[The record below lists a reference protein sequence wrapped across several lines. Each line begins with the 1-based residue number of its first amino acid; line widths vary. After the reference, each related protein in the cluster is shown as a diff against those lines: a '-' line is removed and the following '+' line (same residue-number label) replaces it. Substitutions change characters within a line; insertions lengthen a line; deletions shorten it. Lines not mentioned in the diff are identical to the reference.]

1 MPESG
6 WVGLDGR
13 WHAVAKEPFDQILEN
28 FVDGLRASSG
38 GTPSTGLVRV
48 FRNLQGGAG
57 IAARVLRSRGRPALA
72 SSDQAS
78 LEVLVS
84 RLGELKGIPM
94 KLGQFVGF
102 LELDLPEEVRRLFAV
117 LQTQSQA
124 TPFSVIEETLRAD
137 LGEAAAPLLAGML
150 QPPVSIASIGQVH
163 QAVMPGGERVA
174 VKVRHPGIEE
184 ALRSDLSGA
193 VAATA
198 IARLLLPGI
207 GASACD
213 FVEEAKE
220 RFLEECDYQLE
231 AERQQLFG
239 RIFEGHQ
246 NIVVPQVFS
255 AWCGPRVLTTTW
267 EDGRDFDAVVA
278 GAPQAVRDRAGRAL
292 FDAYVGTLY
301 RHGVFH
307 ADPHP
312 GNYRFREDGRM
323 VLFDYGCVRVFRPQE
338 VAAFIG
344 LVDAVRAGDEEG
356 MRASLRGLG
365 AEPDASAEAFARV
378 RQLLEGFF
386 APMLTPGAHSVA
398 SRIVVDVRQIA
409 SDKLAIA
416 RMRLPGKLLFLLRI
430 RFGLYSVLAR
440 LGAVCDWSTIEA
452 GWAEEARERWRVN
465 AVHETTGTPGE

>member
-1 MPESG
+1 VAQEP
-6 WVGLDGR
+6 LD
-13 WHAVAKEPFDQILEN
+13 EILDR
-28 FVDGLRASSG
+28 FVDGLRSG
-38 GTPSTGLVRV
+38 PGGAPSTGLVRM
-48 FRNLQGGAG
+48 FRNLRGGAG
-57 IAARVLRSRGRPALA
+57 IAARVLKSRGHSALG

-78 LEVLVS
+78 LEALVS
-84 RLGELKGIPM
+84 RLGALKGIPM

-124 TPFSVIEETLRAD
+124 TPFSVIEEVLRAD
-137 LGEAAAPLLAGML
+137 LGEAADSLLAGMVR
-150 QPPVSIASIGQVH
+150 PPVSIASVGQVH
-163 QAVMPGGERVA
+163 QSVLPTGERVA

-207 GASACD
+207 GASASE

-246 NIVVPQVFS
+246 DIVVPRVFS
-255 AWCGPRVLTTTW
+255 AWCGPRVLTTSW
-267 EDGRDFDAVVA
+267 EDGRDFDAFVA
-278 GAPQAVRDRAGRAL
+278 GAPQAERDRAGRAL

-301 RHGVFH
+301 RRGVFH

-312 GNYRFREDGRM
+312 GNYRFREDGRV
-323 VLFDYGCVRVFRPQE
+323 VLFDYGCVRVFRPRE

-344 LVDAVRAGDEEG
+344 LVDAVRAGNEEG
-356 MRASLRGLG
+356 IRASLLGLG
-365 AEPDASAEAFARV
+365 AEPGASAEGFARV
-378 RQLLEGFF
+378 RQLLESFF

-416 RMRLPGKLLFLLRI
+416 RVRLPGKLLFLLRI
-430 RFGLYSVLAR
+430 RFGLHSVLAR
-440 LGAVCDWSTIEA
+440 LGAVCDWSAIEA
-452 GWAEEARERWRVN
+452 GWAEEARERWRVSPQQD
-465 AVHETTGTPGE
+465 AAGM